1 MSSETDPIV
10 GNWYQRLDKG
20 QEFQV
25 VAMDEQTG
33 LVEMQHFDGDLE
45 EMDLETW
52 QELDL
57 VPIEEPENWSG
68 PLDVGELDDLTGTEV
83 TDTPPEDWAEP
94 LDELAKNE
102 DRPPEESAAEEE
114 PDDWGEGYPEEE
126 PLMQEPVAEGAEQPE
141 REGSAHGGAEAWS
154 ED

>member
-10 GNWYQRLDKG
+10 GIWYQRLDKG

-25 VAMDEQTG
+25 VAVDEETG
-33 LVEMQHFDGDLE
+33 SVEMQHFDGDLE

-52 QELDL
+52 HQLDL
-57 VPIEEPENWSG
+57 VAIEEPENWSG

-83 TDTPPEDWAEP
+83 TDTAPEEWTEP
-94 LDELAKNE
+94 LDELVKSE
-102 DRPPEESAAEEE
+102 DRPTGAATQEDA
-114 PDDWGEGYPEEE
+114 DDWGEGYPEEE
-126 PLMQEPVAEGAEQPE
+126 PLVQEPAAELAEE
-141 REGSAHGGAEAWS
+141 SATEGLPNAGTQAWS